1 MTPWSYESDKIKIHK
16 ILMSDCLRCETMS
29 LPNLL
34 RLVIALIAVL
44 DGVGKSYQFRIQSS
58 FKLFRILP
66 GRT

>member
-1 MTPWSYESDKIKIHK
+1 
-16 ILMSDCLRCETMS
+16 MS